1 MTSVSYYLA
10 GNNLSINVN
19 GTKTNIRLN
28 DYDKPIDVG
37 ADEDGIFTIW
47 SANRDVLFKSTDNC
61 TFMRLPIVNE

>member
-28 DYDKPIDVG
+28 DYDKPINVG
-37 ADEDGIFTIW
+37 ADDDGIFTIW
-47 SANRDVLFKSTDNC
+47 NANRDVLFKSTDNC

>member
-28 DYDKPIDVG
+28 KYDKPIDVG
-37 ADEDGIFTIW
+37 ADKDGIFTIW
-47 SANRDVLFKSTDNC
+47 TANGDVLFKSTDNC

>member
-28 DYDKPIDVG
+28 EEDRPIDVG
-37 ADEDGIFTIW
+37 ADDDGALTIW
-47 SANRDVLFKSTDNC
+47 SAQREILFKSTDNC
-61 TFMRLPIVNE
+61 TFMRLPIINE